1 MKRFRI
7 TITDLYDK
15 ETLVDTETDGIL
27 GSYLLDYEEDCK
39 QMLVTNCSGYGL
51 VSLIKST
58 ENIETTAKKQ
68 IIEKAL
74 DTKVADIFDILTN
87 KDKKE

>member
-39 QMLVTNCSGYGL
+39 QMFVTNCSGYGL

-58 ENIETTAKKQ
+58 ENVETIAKKEV
-68 IIEKAL
+68 IEKTL
-74 DTKVADIFDILTN
+74 GTEFADIFEILQN
-87 KDKKE
+87 KNQKE